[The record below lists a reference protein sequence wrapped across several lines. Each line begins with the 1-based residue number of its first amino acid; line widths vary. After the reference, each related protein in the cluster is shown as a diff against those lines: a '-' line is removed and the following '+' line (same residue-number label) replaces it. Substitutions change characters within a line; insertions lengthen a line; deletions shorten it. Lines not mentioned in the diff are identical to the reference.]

1 MKVMKLGIG
10 EYHESKGFGEHRE
23 LRSIGPFILE
33 AQEWLLSAPNASL
46 NSPKEWQAY
55 TIY

>member
-55 TIY
+55 TVY